1 MAKERKRPN
10 KFPAMI
16 TYIIAVLSLL
26 VGLIFPL
33 GTKALA
39 EGGLQFNNMPIL
51 QIEGALVELRL
62 ISSPVSAP
70 MLNPAYSW
78 QISLFG
84 TSVNIGAILLLAY
97 IFVTA
102 FAVILL
108 IPVCVSGRQK
118 ETARKTAITAE
129 LMALIVLF
137 ALVIHEF
144 VRHTNDWNLSVFI
157 PFGVTALMLIIQ
169 SIVYFKG
176 SGVIKT
182 VAFILS
188 ALAVVVAVSNIR
200 SFIPR
205 IGILLAKMKGTRPF
219 ETTAGLYS
227 LGGTSYFGRML
238 MLNSVVIPA
247 DKPEYAVVNVIALVL
262 IALVCVNFL
271 IDMFGLGKAANR
283 QTMVIN
289 CARYVI
295 ELMLIAVLY
304 GAIFWFMGS
313 FGLCLYMLTVIAL
326 GQLIVAIARYVGYKE
341 VIEVVFEED
350 DEESEEI
357 AKTDYVEKPI
367 PAPKPAMVRSVS
379 TEYNGPSDAFI
390 EKLSTEQKTEFAK
403 LFLEHGSHDLEG
415 IPDYTVGGDNS
426 KFFSAIF
433 IYLARVR
440 DRISDGLMD
449 KLYEEANA

>member
-84 TSVNIGAILLLAY
+84 MTVDIGAILLLAY

-102 FAVILL
+102 LAVILL
-108 IPVCVSGRQK
+108 IPVCVSGKQK

-169 SIVYFKG
+169 SIVYFGK

-205 IGILLAKMKGTRPF
+205 IGILLANMKGARPF

-247 DKPEYAVVNVIALVL
+247 DKPGYAVVNVIALVL

-326 GQLIVAIARYVGYKE
+326 GQLIIAIARYVGYKE

-350 DEESEEI
+350 EEQSEV
-357 AKTDYVEKPI
+357 AKTDYVEKPM
-367 PAPKPAMVRSVS
+367 PAPEPIIISADAG
-379 TEYNGPSDAFI
+379 YNGPTDAFI